1 MRMRLVVGFIL
12 LFFIFLLSRVYYLS
26 IKSNVYYEELAKQNA
41 IKTEFLP
48 PVRGQITDR
57 NGTLLAINDLG
68 FSISIKPYLSIKKSN
83 KGILDKE
90 LSELTNLFPDLN
102 ASKLAEIYKR
112 NDSYYNQDFIK
123 VVDFIPYDE
132 IIPHYSELNLN
143 KTIKIDPVVKRKYPF
158 GKLASHI
165 IGYVGKANLQDVQE
179 NEIAKLS
186 NYTGKSGIE
195 RYYNDILQG
204 EKGTRVYKVNALNQE
219 VEQLSYTPAMSN
231 DIELTI
237 DIELQSYL
245 TSLFEGNA
253 GAAIIM
259 NVNDGSIL
267 AAGSFPEYDLNPFVT
282 GISFKDWD
290 ELSNSLD
297 HPFTNKL
304 INGYYPPGSVVKM
317 GVGLSFLNSKNISPS
332 TQYVCNGSIELGGRF
347 FRCWNRSG
355 HGPVDLKHAIK
366 YSCDV
371 YFYNGS
377 LQVGIDQ
384 ISETLSRIGFGAKT
398 GVDLPSEFVGT
409 LPSKEWKMQ
418 RYRQSWFQGDTL
430 NTAIGQGNF
439 LATPMQIARYTAQ
452 IAKGAEVVPHFLK
465 SVENNNTITE
475 DKAQDSNEIFTLF
488 EKSQLPYIRDAM
500 YAVANEQGGTS
511 YHYLRNLEV
520 KVAAK
525 TGTAQV
531 VGFSQADKNRVD
543 EKQLRYYTRS
553 HAWVTSY
560 APYSKPRYV
569 VTVLVEHGGRT
580 ISSGVATAK
589 IYQKMIELGYFKPE
603 NKANSPK
610 KN

>member
-41 IKTEFLP
+41 IKTEFLA

-90 LSELTNLFPDLN
+90 LSELANLFPDLN

-267 AAGSFPEYDLNPFVT
+267 AAGSFPEYDLNPFAT

-317 GVGLSFLNSKNISPS
+317 GVGLSFLNSKNISPT

-452 IAKGAEVVPHFLK
+452 IAKGGEVIPHFLK
-465 SVENNNTITE
+465 SIENNNTTIE
-475 DKAQDSNEIFTLF
+475 NQMDENKKEIFTLF
-488 EKSQLPYIRDAM
+488 EKSQLHYIRDAM

-511 YHYLRNLEV
+511 YRYLHNLDV

-531 VGFSQADKNRVD
+531 VGFSQTDKNRVD
-543 EKQLRYYTRS
+543 EKQFEYYTRS
-553 HAWVTSY
+553 HAWLTSY
-560 APYSKPRYV
+560 APYSKPKYV
-569 VTVLVEHGGRT
+569 VTVLLEHGGRNIT
-580 ISSGVATAK
+580 SGVTIAK
-589 IYQKMIELGYFKPE
+589 IYQKMIELGYFK
-603 NKANSPK
+603 
-610 KN
+610 

>member
-1 MRMRLVVGFIL
+1 
-12 LFFIFLLSRVYYLS
+12 
-26 IKSNVYYEELAKQNA
+26 
-41 IKTEFLP
+41 
-48 PVRGQITDR
+48 

-452 IAKGAEVVPHFLK
+452 IAKGGEVIPHFLK
-465 SVENNNTITE
+465 SIENNNTTIE
-475 DKAQDSNEIFTLF
+475 NQMDENKKEIFTLF

-511 YHYLRNLEV
+511 YRYLHNLDV

-531 VGFSQADKNRVD
+531 VGFSQTDKNRVD
-543 EKQLRYYTRS
+543 EKQFEYYTRS
-553 HAWVTSY
+553 HAWLTSY
-560 APYSKPRYV
+560 APYSKPKYV
-569 VTVLVEHGGRT
+569 VTVLLEHGGRNIT
-580 ISSGVATAK
+580 SGATVAK
-589 IYQKMIELGYFKPE
+589 IYQKMIELGYFK
-603 NKANSPK
+603 
-610 KN
+610 

>member
-57 NGTLLAINDLG
+57 NGTLLAVNDLG

-452 IAKGAEVVPHFLK
+452 IAKGGEVIPHFLK
-465 SVENNNTITE
+465 SIENNNNTTIE
-475 DKAQDSNEIFTLF
+475 NQMDENKKEIFTLF

-511 YHYLRNLEV
+511 YRYLHNLDV

-531 VGFSQADKNRVD
+531 VGFSQTDKNRVD
-543 EKQLRYYTRS
+543 EKQFEYYTRS
-553 HAWVTSY
+553 HAWLTSY
-560 APYSKPRYV
+560 APYSKPKYV
-569 VTVLVEHGGRT
+569 VTVLLEHGGRNIT
-580 ISSGVATAK
+580 SGATVAK
-589 IYQKMIELGYFKPE
+589 IYQKMIELGYFK
-603 NKANSPK
+603 
-610 KN
+610 

>member
-1 MRMRLVVGFIL
+1 MRMRLVVGFII

-452 IAKGAEVVPHFLK
+452 IAKGGEVIPHFLK
-465 SVENNNTITE
+465 SIENNNTTIE
-475 DKAQDSNEIFTLF
+475 NQMDENKKEIFTLF

-511 YHYLRNLEV
+511 YRYLHNLDV

-531 VGFSQADKNRVD
+531 VGFSQTDKNRVD
-543 EKQLRYYTRS
+543 EKQFEYYTRS
-553 HAWVTSY
+553 HAWLTSY
-560 APYSKPRYV
+560 APYSKPKYV
-569 VTVLVEHGGRT
+569 VTVLLEHGGRNIT
-580 ISSGVATAK
+580 SGATVAK
-589 IYQKMIELGYFKPE
+589 IYQKMIELGYFK
-603 NKANSPK
+603 
-610 KN
+610 

>member
-259 NVNDGSIL
+259 NVNNGSIL

-452 IAKGAEVVPHFLK
+452 IAKGGEVIPHFLK
-465 SVENNNTITE
+465 SIENNNNTTIE
-475 DKAQDSNEIFTLF
+475 NQMDENKKEIFTLF

-511 YHYLRNLEV
+511 YRYLHNLDV

-531 VGFSQADKNRVD
+531 VGFSQTDKNRVD
-543 EKQLRYYTRS
+543 EKQFEYYTRS
-553 HAWVTSY
+553 HAWLTSY
-560 APYSKPRYV
+560 APYSKPKYV
-569 VTVLVEHGGRT
+569 VTVLLEHGGRNIT
-580 ISSGVATAK
+580 SGATVAK
-589 IYQKMIELGYFKPE
+589 IYQKMIELGYFK
-603 NKANSPK
+603 
-610 KN
+610 

>member
-452 IAKGAEVVPHFLK
+452 IAKGGEVIPHFLK
-465 SVENNNTITE
+465 SIENNNTTIE
-475 DKAQDSNEIFTLF
+475 NQMDENKKEIFTLF

-511 YHYLRNLEV
+511 YRYLHNLDV

-531 VGFSQADKNRVD
+531 VGFSQTDKNRVD
-543 EKQLRYYTRS
+543 EKQFEYYTRS
-553 HAWVTSY
+553 HAWLASY
-560 APYSKPRYV
+560 APYSKPKYV
-569 VTVLVEHGGRT
+569 VTVLLEHGGRNIT
-580 ISSGVATAK
+580 SGATVAK
-589 IYQKMIELGYFKPE
+589 IYQKMIDLGYFK
-603 NKANSPK
+603 
-610 KN
+610 

>member
-179 NEIAKLS
+179 NGIAKLS

-452 IAKGAEVVPHFLK
+452 IAKGGEVIPHFLK
-465 SVENNNTITE
+465 SIENNNTTIE
-475 DKAQDSNEIFTLF
+475 NQMDENKKEIFTLF

-511 YHYLRNLEV
+511 YRYLHNLDV

-531 VGFSQADKNRVD
+531 VGFSQTDKNRVD
-543 EKQLRYYTRS
+543 EKQFEYYTRS
-553 HAWVTSY
+553 HAWLTSY
-560 APYSKPRYV
+560 APYSKPKYV
-569 VTVLVEHGGRT
+569 VTVLLEHGGRNIT
-580 ISSGVATAK
+580 SGATVAK
-589 IYQKMIELGYFKPE
+589 IYQKMIELGYFK
-603 NKANSPK
+603 
-610 KN
+610 

>member
-41 IKTEFLP
+41 IKTEFLA

-132 IIPHYSELNLN
+132 IIPHYLELNLN

-219 VEQLSYTPAMSN
+219 VEQLSYTPAKSN

-452 IAKGAEVVPHFLK
+452 IAKGGEVIPHFLK
-465 SVENNNTITE
+465 SIENNNTTIE
-475 DKAQDSNEIFTLF
+475 NQMDENKKEIFTLF

-511 YHYLRNLEV
+511 YRYLHNLDV

-531 VGFSQADKNRVD
+531 VGFSQTDKNRVD
-543 EKQLRYYTRS
+543 EKQFEYYTRS
-553 HAWVTSY
+553 HAWLTSY
-560 APYSKPRYV
+560 APYSKPKYV
-569 VTVLVEHGGRT
+569 VTVLLEHGGRNIT
-580 ISSGVATAK
+580 SGATVAK
-589 IYQKMIELGYFKPE
+589 IYQKMIDLGYFK
-603 NKANSPK
+603 
-610 KN
+610 

>member
-452 IAKGAEVVPHFLK
+452 IAKGGEVIPHFLK
-465 SVENNNTITE
+465 SIENNNNTTIE
-475 DKAQDSNEIFTLF
+475 NQMDENKKEIFTLF

-511 YHYLRNLEV
+511 YRYLHNLNV

-531 VGFSQADKNRVD
+531 VGFSQTDKNRVD
-543 EKQLRYYTRS
+543 EKQFEYYTRS
-553 HAWVTSY
+553 HAWLTSY
-560 APYSKPRYV
+560 APYSKPKYV
-569 VTVLVEHGGRT
+569 VTVLLEHGGRNIT
-580 ISSGVATAK
+580 SGATVAK
-589 IYQKMIELGYFKPE
+589 IYQKMIELGYFK
-603 NKANSPK
+603 
-610 KN
+610 

>member
-204 EKGTRVYKVNALNQE
+204 EKGTRVYKVNALNKE

-452 IAKGAEVVPHFLK
+452 IAKGGEVIPHFLK
-465 SVENNNTITE
+465 SIENNNTTIE
-475 DKAQDSNEIFTLF
+475 NQMDENKKEIFTLF

-511 YHYLRNLEV
+511 YRYLHNLDV

-531 VGFSQADKNRVD
+531 VGFSQTDKNRVD
-543 EKQLRYYTRS
+543 EKQFEYYTRS
-553 HAWVTSY
+553 HAWLTSY
-560 APYSKPRYV
+560 APYSKPKYV
-569 VTVLVEHGGRT
+569 VTVLLEHGGRNIT
-580 ISSGVATAK
+580 SGATVAK
-589 IYQKMIELGYFKPE
+589 IYQKMIDLGYFK
-603 NKANSPK
+603 
-610 KN
+610 

>member
-41 IKTEFLP
+41 IKTEFLA

-123 VVDFIPYDE
+123 VVDFILYDE

-219 VEQLSYTPAMSN
+219 VEQLSYIPAKSN

-384 ISETLSRIGFGAKT
+384 ISETLSRIGFGVKT

-452 IAKGAEVVPHFLK
+452 IAKGGEVIPHFLK
-465 SVENNNTITE
+465 SIENNNTTIE
-475 DKAQDSNEIFTLF
+475 NQMDENKKEIFTLF

-511 YHYLRNLEV
+511 YRYLHNLDV

-531 VGFSQADKNRVD
+531 VGFSQTDKNRVD
-543 EKQLRYYTRS
+543 EKQFKYYTRS
-553 HAWVTSY
+553 HAWLTSY
-560 APYSKPRYV
+560 APYSKPKYV
-569 VTVLVEHGGRT
+569 VTVLLEHGGRNIT
-580 ISSGVATAK
+580 SGATVAK
-589 IYQKMIELGYFKPE
+589 IYQKMIDLGYFK
-603 NKANSPK
+603 
-610 KN
+610 

>member
-1 MRMRLVVGFIL
+1 MRIRLVVGFIL

-41 IKTEFLP
+41 IKTEFLA

-219 VEQLSYTPAMSN
+219 VEQLSYTPAKSN

-452 IAKGAEVVPHFLK
+452 IAKGGEVIPHFLK
-465 SVENNNTITE
+465 SIENNNTTIE
-475 DKAQDSNEIFTLF
+475 NQMDENKKEIFTLF

-511 YHYLRNLEV
+511 YRYLHNLNV

-531 VGFSQADKNRVD
+531 VGFSQTDKNRVD
-543 EKQLRYYTRS
+543 EKQFEYYTRS
-553 HAWVTSY
+553 HAWLTSY
-560 APYSKPRYV
+560 APYSKPKYV
-569 VTVLVEHGGRT
+569 VTVLLEHGGRNIT
-580 ISSGVATAK
+580 SGATVAK
-589 IYQKMIELGYFKPE
+589 IYQKMIELGYFK
-603 NKANSPK
+603 
-610 KN
+610 

>member
-143 KTIKIDPVVKRKYPF
+143 QTIKIDPVVKRKYPF

-452 IAKGAEVVPHFLK
+452 IAKGGEVIPHFLK
-465 SVENNNTITE
+465 SIENNNTTIE
-475 DKAQDSNEIFTLF
+475 NQMDENKKEIFTLF

-511 YHYLRNLEV
+511 YRYLHNLNV

-531 VGFSQADKNRVD
+531 VGFSQTDKNRVD
-543 EKQLRYYTRS
+543 EKQFEYYTRS
-553 HAWVTSY
+553 HAWLTSY
-560 APYSKPRYV
+560 APYSKPKYV
-569 VTVLVEHGGRT
+569 VTVLLEHGGRNIT
-580 ISSGVATAK
+580 SGATVAK
-589 IYQKMIELGYFKPE
+589 IYQKMIELGYFK
-603 NKANSPK
+603 
-610 KN
+610 

>member
-219 VEQLSYTPAMSN
+219 VEQLSYTPPISN

-267 AAGSFPEYDLNPFVT
+267 TAGSFPEYDLNPFVT

-398 GVDLPSEFVGT
+398 GVDLPNEFVGT

-418 RYRQSWFQGDTL
+418 RYRQAWFQGDTL

-452 IAKGAEVVPHFLK
+452 IAKGEEVIPHFLK
-465 SVENNNTITE
+465 SIENNNTTIE
-475 DKAQDSNEIFTLF
+475 NQMGENKKEIFTLF

-500 YAVANEQGGTS
+500 YAVANEEGGTS
-511 YHYLRNLEV
+511 YRYLHNLDV

-531 VGFSQADKNRVD
+531 VGFSQTDKNRVD
-543 EKQLRYYTRS
+543 EKQFEYYTRS
-553 HAWVTSY
+553 HAWLTSY
-560 APYSKPRYV
+560 APYSKPKYV
-569 VTVLVEHGGRT
+569 VTVLLEHGGRNIT
-580 ISSGVATAK
+580 SGAIVAK
-589 IYQKMIELGYFKPE
+589 IYQKMIELGYFK
-603 NKANSPK
+603 
-610 KN
+610 

>member
-1 MRMRLVVGFIL
+1 
-12 LFFIFLLSRVYYLS
+12 
-26 IKSNVYYEELAKQNA
+26 KSNVYYEELAKQNA

-452 IAKGAEVVPHFLK
+452 IAKGGEVIPHFLK
-465 SVENNNTITE
+465 SIENNNTTIE
-475 DKAQDSNEIFTLF
+475 NQMDENKKEIFTLF

-511 YHYLRNLEV
+511 YRYLHNLDV

-531 VGFSQADKNRVD
+531 VGFSQTDKNRVD
-543 EKQLRYYTRS
+543 EKQFEYYTRS
-553 HAWVTSY
+553 HAWLTSY
-560 APYSKPRYV
+560 APYSKPKYV
-569 VTVLVEHGGRT
+569 VTVLLEHGGRNIT
-580 ISSGVATAK
+580 SGATVAK
-589 IYQKMIELGYFKPE
+589 IYQKMIELGYFK
-603 NKANSPK
+603 
-610 KN
+610 

>member
-143 KTIKIDPVVKRKYPF
+143 KTIKINPVVKRKYPF

-452 IAKGAEVVPHFLK
+452 IAKGGEVIPHFLK
-465 SVENNNTITE
+465 SIENNNTTIE
-475 DKAQDSNEIFTLF
+475 NQMDENKKEIFTLF

-511 YHYLRNLEV
+511 YRYLHNLNV

-531 VGFSQADKNRVD
+531 VGFSQTDKNRVD
-543 EKQLRYYTRS
+543 EKQFEYYTRS
-553 HAWVTSY
+553 HAWLTSY
-560 APYSKPRYV
+560 APYSKPKYV
-569 VTVLVEHGGRT
+569 VTVLLEHGGRNIT
-580 ISSGVATAK
+580 SGATVAK
-589 IYQKMIELGYFKPE
+589 IYQKMIELGYFK
-603 NKANSPK
+603 
-610 KN
+610 

>member
-439 LATPMQIARYTAQ
+439 IATPMQIARYTAQ
-452 IAKGAEVVPHFLK
+452 IAKGGEVIPHFLK
-465 SVENNNTITE
+465 SIENNNTTIE
-475 DKAQDSNEIFTLF
+475 NQMDENKKEIFTLF

-511 YHYLRNLEV
+511 YRYLHNLNV

-531 VGFSQADKNRVD
+531 VGFSQTDKNRVD
-543 EKQLRYYTRS
+543 EKQFEYYTRS
-553 HAWVTSY
+553 HAWLTSY
-560 APYSKPRYV
+560 APYSKPKYV
-569 VTVLVEHGGRT
+569 VTVLLEHGGRNIT
-580 ISSGVATAK
+580 SGATVAK
-589 IYQKMIELGYFKPE
+589 IYQKMIELGYFK
-603 NKANSPK
+603 
-610 KN
+610 

>member
-48 PVRGQITDR
+48 PVRGQIADR

-90 LSELTNLFPDLN
+90 LSELINLFPDLN

-317 GVGLSFLNSKNISPS
+317 GVGLSFLNSKNISLS

-418 RYRQSWFQGDTL
+418 RYKQSWFQGDTL

-452 IAKGAEVVPHFLK
+452 IAKGGEVIPHFLK
-465 SVENNNTITE
+465 SIENNNTTIE
-475 DKAQDSNEIFTLF
+475 NQIDENKKEIFTLF

-511 YHYLRNLEV
+511 YRYLHNLDV

-531 VGFSQADKNRVD
+531 VGFSQTDKNRVD
-543 EKQLRYYTRS
+543 EKQFEYYTRS
-553 HAWVTSY
+553 HAWLTSY
-560 APYSKPRYV
+560 APYSKPKYV
-569 VTVLVEHGGRT
+569 VTVLLEHGGRNIT
-580 ISSGVATAK
+580 SGATVAK
-589 IYQKMIELGYFKPE
+589 IYQKMIELGYFK
-603 NKANSPK
+603 
-610 KN
+610 

>member
-452 IAKGAEVVPHFLK
+452 IAKGGEVIPHFLK
-465 SVENNNTITE
+465 SIENNNTTIE
-475 DKAQDSNEIFTLF
+475 NQMDENKKEIFTLF
-488 EKSQLPYIRDAM
+488 EKSQLPYIRYAM

-511 YHYLRNLEV
+511 YRYLHNLNV

-531 VGFSQADKNRVD
+531 VGFSQTDKNRVD
-543 EKQLRYYTRS
+543 EKQFEYYTRS
-553 HAWVTSY
+553 HAWLTSY
-560 APYSKPRYV
+560 APYSKPKYV
-569 VTVLVEHGGRT
+569 VTVLLEHGGRNIT
-580 ISSGVATAK
+580 SGATVAK
-589 IYQKMIELGYFKPE
+589 IYQKMIELGYFK
-603 NKANSPK
+603 
-610 KN
+610 

>member
-26 IKSNVYYEELAKQNA
+26 IKSNVYYEELAKKNA
-41 IKTEFLP
+41 IKTEFLA

-219 VEQLSYTPAMSN
+219 VEQLSYIPAKSN

-384 ISETLSRIGFGAKT
+384 ISETLSRIGFGVKT

-452 IAKGAEVVPHFLK
+452 IAKGGEVIPHFLK
-465 SVENNNTITE
+465 SIENNNTTIE
-475 DKAQDSNEIFTLF
+475 NQMDENKKEIFTLF

-511 YHYLRNLEV
+511 YRYLHNLDV

-531 VGFSQADKNRVD
+531 VGFSQTDKNRVD
-543 EKQLRYYTRS
+543 EKQFEYYTRS
-553 HAWVTSY
+553 HAWLTSY
-560 APYSKPRYV
+560 APYSKPKYV
-569 VTVLVEHGGRT
+569 VTVLLEHGGRNIT
-580 ISSGVATAK
+580 SGATVAK
-589 IYQKMIELGYFKPE
+589 IYQKMIDLGYFK
-603 NKANSPK
+603 
-610 KN
+610 

>member
-41 IKTEFLP
+41 IKTEFLA

-165 IGYVGKANLQDVQE
+165 IGYIGKANLQDVQE

-452 IAKGAEVVPHFLK
+452 IAKGGEVIPHFLK
-465 SVENNNTITE
+465 SIENNNTTIE
-475 DKAQDSNEIFTLF
+475 NQMDENKKEIFTLF

-511 YHYLRNLEV
+511 YRYLHNLDV

-531 VGFSQADKNRVD
+531 VGFSQTDKNKVD
-543 EKQLRYYTRS
+543 EKQFEYYTRS
-553 HAWVTSY
+553 HAWLTSY
-560 APYSKPRYV
+560 APYFKPKYV
-569 VTVLVEHGGRT
+569 VTVLLEHGGRNIT
-580 ISSGVATAK
+580 LGATVAK
-589 IYQKMIELGYFKPE
+589 IYQKMIELGYFK
-603 NKANSPK
+603 
-610 KN
+610 

>member
-219 VEQLSYTPAMSN
+219 VEQLSYTPAKSN

-439 LATPMQIARYTAQ
+439 LTTPMQIARYTAQ
-452 IAKGAEVVPHFLK
+452 IAKGGEVIPHFLK
-465 SVENNNTITE
+465 SIENNNTTIE
-475 DKAQDSNEIFTLF
+475 NQMDENKKEIFTLF

-511 YHYLRNLEV
+511 YRYLHNLDV

-531 VGFSQADKNRVD
+531 VGFSQTDKNRVD
-543 EKQLRYYTRS
+543 EKQFEYYTRS
-553 HAWVTSY
+553 HAWLTSY
-560 APYSKPRYV
+560 APYSKPKYV
-569 VTVLVEHGGRT
+569 VTVLLEHGGRNIT
-580 ISSGVATAK
+580 SGATVAK
-589 IYQKMIELGYFKPE
+589 IYQKMIELGYFK
-603 NKANSPK
+603 
-610 KN
+610 

>member
-1 MRMRLVVGFIL
+1 MRIRLVVGFIL

-41 IKTEFLP
+41 IKTEFLA

-219 VEQLSYTPAMSN
+219 VEQLSYTPAKSN

-290 ELSNSLD
+290 ELLNSLD

-452 IAKGAEVVPHFLK
+452 IAKGGEVIPHFLK
-465 SVENNNTITE
+465 SIENNNTTIE
-475 DKAQDSNEIFTLF
+475 NQMDENKKEIFTLF

-511 YHYLRNLEV
+511 YRYLHNLDV

-531 VGFSQADKNRVD
+531 VGFSQTDKNRVD
-543 EKQLRYYTRS
+543 EKQFEYYTRS
-553 HAWVTSY
+553 HAWLTSY
-560 APYSKPRYV
+560 APYSKPKYV
-569 VTVLVEHGGRT
+569 VTVLLEHGGRN
-580 ISSGVATAK
+580 IISGVTVAK
-589 IYQKMIELGYFKPE
+589 IYQKMIDLGYFK
-603 NKANSPK
+603 
-610 KN
+610 

>member
-41 IKTEFLP
+41 IKTEFLA

-90 LSELTNLFPDLN
+90 LSELANLFPDLN

-317 GVGLSFLNSKNISPS
+317 GVGLSFLNSKNISPT

-430 NTAIGQGNF
+430 NTAIGQGSF
-439 LATPMQIARYTAQ
+439 LTTPMQIARYTAQ
-452 IAKGAEVVPHFLK
+452 IAKGGEVIPHFLK
-465 SVENNNTITE
+465 SIENNNTTIE
-475 DKAQDSNEIFTLF
+475 NQMDENKKEIFTLF

-511 YHYLRNLEV
+511 YRYLHNLDV

-531 VGFSQADKNRVD
+531 VGFSQTDKNRVD
-543 EKQLRYYTRS
+543 EKQFEYYTRS
-553 HAWVTSY
+553 HAWLTSY
-560 APYSKPRYV
+560 APYSKPKYV
-569 VTVLVEHGGRT
+569 VTVLLEHGGRNIT
-580 ISSGVATAK
+580 SGVTVAK
-589 IYQKMIELGYFKPE
+589 IYQKMIELGYFK
-603 NKANSPK
+603 
-610 KN
+610 

>member
-48 PVRGQITDR
+48 PVRGQIIDR

-452 IAKGAEVVPHFLK
+452 IAKGGEVIPHFLK
-465 SVENNNTITE
+465 SIENNNTTIE
-475 DKAQDSNEIFTLF
+475 NQMDENKKEIFTLF

-511 YHYLRNLEV
+511 YRYLHNLDV

-531 VGFSQADKNRVD
+531 VGFSQTDKNRVD
-543 EKQLRYYTRS
+543 EKQFEYYTRS
-553 HAWVTSY
+553 HAWLTSY
-560 APYSKPRYV
+560 APYSKPKYV
-569 VTVLVEHGGRT
+569 VTVLLEHGGRNIT
-580 ISSGVATAK
+580 SGATVAK
-589 IYQKMIELGYFKPE
+589 IYQKMIDLGYFK
-603 NKANSPK
+603 
-610 KN
+610 

>member
-123 VVDFIPYDE
+123 AVDFIPYDE

-452 IAKGAEVVPHFLK
+452 IAKGGEVIPHFLK
-465 SVENNNTITE
+465 SIENNNTTIE
-475 DKAQDSNEIFTLF
+475 NQMDENKKEIFTLF

-511 YHYLRNLEV
+511 YRYLHNLDV

-531 VGFSQADKNRVD
+531 VGFSQTDKNRVD
-543 EKQLRYYTRS
+543 EKQFEYYTRS
-553 HAWVTSY
+553 HAWLTSY
-560 APYSKPRYV
+560 APYSKPKYV
-569 VTVLVEHGGRT
+569 VTVLLEHGGRNIT
-580 ISSGVATAK
+580 SGATVAK
-589 IYQKMIELGYFKPE
+589 IYQKMIELGYFK
-603 NKANSPK
+603 
-610 KN
+610 

>member
-26 IKSNVYYEELAKQNA
+26 IKSNVYYEKLAKQNA
-41 IKTEFLP
+41 IKTEFLA

-219 VEQLSYTPAMSN
+219 VEQLSYTPAKSN

-452 IAKGAEVVPHFLK
+452 IAKGGEVIPHFLK
-465 SVENNNTITE
+465 SIENNNTTIE
-475 DKAQDSNEIFTLF
+475 NQMDENKKEIFTLF

-511 YHYLRNLEV
+511 YRYLHNLDV

-531 VGFSQADKNRVD
+531 VGFSQTDKNRVD
-543 EKQLRYYTRS
+543 EKQFEYYTRS
-553 HAWVTSY
+553 HAWLTSY
-560 APYSKPRYV
+560 APYSKPKYV
-569 VTVLVEHGGRT
+569 VTVLLEHGGRNIT
-580 ISSGVATAK
+580 SGATVAK
-589 IYQKMIELGYFKPE
+589 IYQKMIELGYFK
-603 NKANSPK
+603 
-610 KN
+610 

>member
-1 MRMRLVVGFIL
+1 
-12 LFFIFLLSRVYYLS
+12 
-26 IKSNVYYEELAKQNA
+26 YEELAKQNA

-452 IAKGAEVVPHFLK
+452 IAKGGEVIPHFLK
-465 SVENNNTITE
+465 SIENNNTTIE
-475 DKAQDSNEIFTLF
+475 NQMDENKKEIFTLF

-511 YHYLRNLEV
+511 YRYLHNLDV

-531 VGFSQADKNRVD
+531 VGFSQTDKNRVD
-543 EKQLRYYTRS
+543 EKQFEYYTRS
-553 HAWVTSY
+553 HAWLTSY
-560 APYSKPRYV
+560 APYSKPKYV
-569 VTVLVEHGGRT
+569 VTVLLEHGGRNIT
-580 ISSGVATAK
+580 SGATVAK
-589 IYQKMIELGYFKPE
+589 IYQKMIDLGYFK
-603 NKANSPK
+603 
-610 KN
+610 

>member
-452 IAKGAEVVPHFLK
+452 IAKGGEVIPHFLK
-465 SVENNNTITE
+465 SIENNNTTIE
-475 DKAQDSNEIFTLF
+475 NQMDENKKEIFTLF

-511 YHYLRNLEV
+511 YRYLHNLDV

-531 VGFSQADKNRVD
+531 VGFSQTDKNRVD
-543 EKQLRYYTRS
+543 EKQFEYYTRS
-553 HAWVTSY
+553 HAWLTSY
-560 APYSKPRYV
+560 APYSKPKYV
-569 VTVLVEHGGRT
+569 VTVLLEHGGRNIT
-580 ISSGVATAK
+580 SGATVAK
-589 IYQKMIELGYFKPE
+589 IYQKMIELGYFK
-603 NKANSPK
+603 
-610 KN
+610 

>member
-1 MRMRLVVGFIL
+1 
-12 LFFIFLLSRVYYLS
+12 
-26 IKSNVYYEELAKQNA
+26 
-41 IKTEFLP
+41 

-452 IAKGAEVVPHFLK
+452 IAKGGEVIPHFLK
-465 SVENNNTITE
+465 SIENNNTTIE
-475 DKAQDSNEIFTLF
+475 NQMYENKKEIFTLF

-511 YHYLRNLEV
+511 YRYLHNLNV

-531 VGFSQADKNRVD
+531 VGFSQTDKNRVD
-543 EKQLRYYTRS
+543 EKQFEYYTRS
-553 HAWVTSY
+553 HAWLTSY
-560 APYSKPRYV
+560 APYSKPKYV
-569 VTVLVEHGGRT
+569 VTVLLEHGGRNIT
-580 ISSGVATAK
+580 SGATVAK
-589 IYQKMIELGYFKPE
+589 IYQKMIELGYFK
-603 NKANSPK
+603 
-610 KN
+610 

>member
-219 VEQLSYTPAMSN
+219 VEQLSYTPAKSN

-452 IAKGAEVVPHFLK
+452 IAKGGEVIPHFLK
-465 SVENNNTITE
+465 SIENNNTTIE
-475 DKAQDSNEIFTLF
+475 NQMDENKKEIFTLF

-511 YHYLRNLEV
+511 YRYLHNLNV

-531 VGFSQADKNRVD
+531 VGFSQTDKNRVD
-543 EKQLRYYTRS
+543 EKQFEYYTRS
-553 HAWVTSY
+553 HAWLTSY
-560 APYSKPRYV
+560 APYSKPKYV
-569 VTVLVEHGGRT
+569 VTVLLEHGGRNIT
-580 ISSGVATAK
+580 SGATVAK
-589 IYQKMIELGYFKPE
+589 IYQKMIELGYFK
-603 NKANSPK
+603 
-610 KN
+610 

>member
-41 IKTEFLP
+41 IKTEFLA

-219 VEQLSYTPAMSN
+219 VEQLSYIPAKSN

-384 ISETLSRIGFGAKT
+384 ISETLSRIGFGVKT

-452 IAKGAEVVPHFLK
+452 IAKGGEVIPHFLK
-465 SVENNNTITE
+465 SIENNNTTIE
-475 DKAQDSNEIFTLF
+475 NQMDENKKEIFTLF

-511 YHYLRNLEV
+511 YRYLHNLDV

-531 VGFSQADKNRVD
+531 VGFSQTDKNRVD
-543 EKQLRYYTRS
+543 EKQFEYYTRS
-553 HAWVTSY
+553 HAWLTSY
-560 APYSKPRYV
+560 APYSKPKYV
-569 VTVLVEHGGRT
+569 VTVLLEHGGRNIT
-580 ISSGVATAK
+580 SGATVAK
-589 IYQKMIELGYFKPE
+589 IYQKMIDLGYFK
-603 NKANSPK
+603 
-610 KN
+610 

>member
-41 IKTEFLP
+41 IKTEFLA

-219 VEQLSYTPAMSN
+219 VEQLSYIPAKSN

-237 DIELQSYL
+237 DIELQSDL

-384 ISETLSRIGFGAKT
+384 ISETLSRIGFGVKT

-452 IAKGAEVVPHFLK
+452 IAKGGEVIPHFLK
-465 SVENNNTITE
+465 SIENNNTTIE
-475 DKAQDSNEIFTLF
+475 NQMDENKKEIFTLF

-511 YHYLRNLEV
+511 YRYLHNLDV

-531 VGFSQADKNRVD
+531 VGFSQTDKNRVD
-543 EKQLRYYTRS
+543 EKQFEYYTRS
-553 HAWVTSY
+553 HAWLTSY
-560 APYSKPRYV
+560 APYSKPKYV
-569 VTVLVEHGGRT
+569 VTVLLEHGGRNIT
-580 ISSGVATAK
+580 SGATVAK
-589 IYQKMIELGYFKPE
+589 IYQKMIDLGYFK
-603 NKANSPK
+603 
-610 KN
+610 

>member
-1 MRMRLVVGFIL
+1 
-12 LFFIFLLSRVYYLS
+12 
-26 IKSNVYYEELAKQNA
+26 
-41 IKTEFLP
+41 
-48 PVRGQITDR
+48 
-57 NGTLLAINDLG
+57 TLLAINDLG

-452 IAKGAEVVPHFLK
+452 IAKGGEVIPHFLK
-465 SVENNNTITE
+465 SIENNNNTTIE
-475 DKAQDSNEIFTLF
+475 NQMDENKKEIFTLF

-511 YHYLRNLEV
+511 YRYLHNLDV

-531 VGFSQADKNRVD
+531 VGFSQTDKNRVD
-543 EKQLRYYTRS
+543 EKQFEYYTRS
-553 HAWVTSY
+553 HAWLTSY
-560 APYSKPRYV
+560 APYSKPKYV
-569 VTVLVEHGGRT
+569 VTVLLEHGGRNIT
-580 ISSGVATAK
+580 SGATVAK
-589 IYQKMIELGYFKPE
+589 IYQKMIELGYFK
-603 NKANSPK
+603 
-610 KN
+610 

>member
-1 MRMRLVVGFIL
+1 
-12 LFFIFLLSRVYYLS
+12 
-26 IKSNVYYEELAKQNA
+26 NVYYEELAKQNA

-452 IAKGAEVVPHFLK
+452 IAKGGEVIPHFLK
-465 SVENNNTITE
+465 SIENNNTTIE
-475 DKAQDSNEIFTLF
+475 NQMDENKKEIFTLF

-511 YHYLRNLEV
+511 YRYLHNLNV

-531 VGFSQADKNRVD
+531 VGFSQTDKNRVD
-543 EKQLRYYTRS
+543 EKQFEYYTRS
-553 HAWVTSY
+553 HAWLTSY
-560 APYSKPRYV
+560 APYSKPKYV
-569 VTVLVEHGGRT
+569 VTVLLEHGGRNIT
-580 ISSGVATAK
+580 SGATVAK
-589 IYQKMIELGYFKPE
+589 IYQKMIELGYFK
-603 NKANSPK
+603 
-610 KN
+610 

>member
-179 NEIAKLS
+179 NEIAKLF

-452 IAKGAEVVPHFLK
+452 IAKGGEVIPHFLK
-465 SVENNNTITE
+465 SIENNNTTIE
-475 DKAQDSNEIFTLF
+475 NQMDENKKEIFTLF

-511 YHYLRNLEV
+511 YRYLHNLNV

-531 VGFSQADKNRVD
+531 VGFSQTDKNRVD
-543 EKQLRYYTRS
+543 EKQFEYYTRS
-553 HAWVTSY
+553 HAWLTSY
-560 APYSKPRYV
+560 APYSKPKYV
-569 VTVLVEHGGRT
+569 VTVLLEHGGRNIT
-580 ISSGVATAK
+580 SGATVAK
-589 IYQKMIELGYFKPE
+589 IYQKMIELGYFK
-603 NKANSPK
+603 
-610 KN
+610 

>member
-384 ISETLSRIGFGAKT
+384 ISETLSRIGFGTKT

-452 IAKGAEVVPHFLK
+452 IAKGGEVIPHFLK
-465 SVENNNTITE
+465 SIENNNTTIE
-475 DKAQDSNEIFTLF
+475 NQMDENKKEIFTLF

-511 YHYLRNLEV
+511 YRYLHNLDV

-531 VGFSQADKNRVD
+531 VGFSQTDKNRVD
-543 EKQLRYYTRS
+543 EKQFEYYTRS
-553 HAWVTSY
+553 HAWLTSY
-560 APYSKPRYV
+560 APYSKPKYV
-569 VTVLVEHGGRT
+569 VTVLLEHGGRNIT
-580 ISSGVATAK
+580 SGVTVAK
-589 IYQKMIELGYFKPE
+589 IYQKMIDLGYFK
-603 NKANSPK
+603 
-610 KN
+610 

>member
-1 MRMRLVVGFIL
+1 M
-12 LFFIFLLSRVYYLS
+12 S

-452 IAKGAEVVPHFLK
+452 IAKGGEVIPHFLK
-465 SVENNNTITE
+465 SIENNNTTIE
-475 DKAQDSNEIFTLF
+475 NQMDENKKEIFTLF

-511 YHYLRNLEV
+511 YRYLHNLDV

-531 VGFSQADKNRVD
+531 VGFSQTDKNRVD
-543 EKQLRYYTRS
+543 EKQFEYYTRS
-553 HAWVTSY
+553 HAWLTSY
-560 APYSKPRYV
+560 APYSKPKYV
-569 VTVLVEHGGRT
+569 VTVLLEHGGRNIT
-580 ISSGVATAK
+580 SGATVAK
-589 IYQKMIELGYFKPE
+589 IYQKMIELGYFK
-603 NKANSPK
+603 
-610 KN
+610 

>member
-219 VEQLSYTPAMSN
+219 VEQLFYTPAMSN

-452 IAKGAEVVPHFLK
+452 IAKGGEVIPHFLK
-465 SVENNNTITE
+465 SIENNNTTIE
-475 DKAQDSNEIFTLF
+475 NQMDENKKEIFTLF

-511 YHYLRNLEV
+511 YRYLHNLDV

-531 VGFSQADKNRVD
+531 VGFSQTDKNRVD
-543 EKQLRYYTRS
+543 EKQFEYYTRS
-553 HAWVTSY
+553 HAWLTSY
-560 APYSKPRYV
+560 APYSKPKYV
-569 VTVLVEHGGRT
+569 VTVLLEHGGRNIT
-580 ISSGVATAK
+580 SGATVAK
-589 IYQKMIELGYFKPE
+589 IYQKMIELGYFK
-603 NKANSPK
+603 
-610 KN
+610 